1 MAKVALLNTK
11 GENLGEV
18 DLSDEVFGAEV
29 NEALL
34 HESVV
39 AYETNQR
46 AGNVQTKERGD
57 VRGGGKKPWRQK
69 GTGRAR
75 AGSSRSP
82 VWRKGGVTFGPHPRD
97 FEMRLNKKA
106 RRAALRSALTSKV
119 QAGSF
124 ILLDQLALTEPRTRE
139 MARILANLKVADDKA
154 LVVTAVRDN
163 HVELASRNIAGVKAE
178 VAVDVNVRDV
188 LAHDYLVMTKDAAD
202 VITEVLTK

>member
-18 DLSDEVFGAEV
+18 DLSDEVFGAEI

-46 AGNVQTKERGD
+46 AGTVQTKERGD
-57 VRGGGKKPWRQK
+57 VAGGGKKPWRQK

-75 AGSSRSP
+75 QGSIRSP
-82 VWRKGGVTFGPHPRD
+82 IWRKGGVTFGPHPRG
-97 FEMRLNKKA
+97 FEIRLNKKA
-106 RRAALRSALTSKV
+106 RRAALKSALTSKV
-119 QAGSF
+119 QTGNL
-124 ILLDQLALTEPRTRE
+124 ILLDQLTLTEPRTRE
-139 MARILANLKVADDKA
+139 MARILNNLKVSDDKA
-154 LVVTAVRDN
+154 LVVIAAKDDR
-163 HVELASRNIAGVKAE
+163 VELASRNIVGVKSR
-178 VAVDVNVRDV
+178 VAVDVNVHDV
-188 LAHDYLVMTKDAAD
+188 LTHDYLVMTRDAAD